1 LKSKEH
7 LYRVKVPLE
16 KEPLEIFKLTQIFL
30 KKGAYRIR
38 FKGDAQNSVG
48 AMADLIFGFTGYKT
62 EEKSLP
68 IEQKP
73 SFDISQRFEVEKS
86 TAVDVR
92 LKFSGQGTLILDTV
106 QIIPASGSE

>member
-1 LKSKEH
+1 M
-7 LYRVKVPLE
+7 
-16 KEPLEIFKLTQIFL
+16 FKLTQILL
-30 KKGAYRIR
+30 KKGTYRIR

-48 AMADLIFGFTGYKT
+48 AMADLIFGFTGYKV

-68 IEQKP
+68 IEQKQD
-73 SFDISQRFEVEKS
+73 FAINHIFKVETS

-106 QIIPASGSE
+106 VIIPADGSE